1 MAPNDIRRVLVAL
14 DDPMESRSALVAA
27 AGIAK
32 RLHAELIGLFIED
45 TRLLQ
50 LAGHPAVRHVSGAG
64 HAEAG
69 ADALAMERSLRAQ
82 AALMHAAL
90 ARAAETQALQWSFR
104 VARGRVAAELL
115 AAAPEADMMVLGKTS
130 LSGKGRGA
138 RGSAARAF
146 AASASGAVLYSDH
159 RPGAA
164 PHEASVV
171 VVYDDGP
178 AADRALEVAARVASR
193 DAGALNVLLPG
204 RAGDASDGLRERV
217 AVALAPSGLDIAFGQ
232 CSGTGCAPL
241 IQALA
246 RRPGSLL
253 VIGEDSPMLGDE
265 PVADLI
271 GRLHSPVLV
280 VGAAPA

>member
-1 MAPNDIRRVLVAL
+1 MPRWRAP
-14 DDPMESRSALVAA
+14 
-27 AGIAK
+27 
-32 RLHAELIGLFIED
+32 
-45 TRLLQ
+45 
-50 LAGHPAVRHVSGAG
+50 
-64 HAEAG
+64 
-69 ADALAMERSLRAQ
+69 
-82 AALMHAAL
+82 
-90 ARAAETQALQWSFR
+90 AETQALQWSFR

-146 AASASGAVLYSDH
+146 AASTSGAVLYSDH

-178 AADRALEVAARVASR
+178 AADHALEVAARVASR

-217 AVALAPSGLDIAFGQ
+217 AVALAPSGLDI
-232 CSGTGCAPL
+232 CL
-241 IQALA
+241 
-246 RRPGSLL
+246 R
-253 VIGEDSPMLGDE
+253 PMLGHRLRA
-265 PVADLI
+265 ADTSF
-271 GRLHSPVLV
+271 GK
-280 VGAAPA
+280 AARQPTGHWRGFTDARR